1 LEPWETGTRHL
12 GGECAFSQPGV
23 VTVRRPFGNRSLAQ
37 WIFDV
42 FESLLRAAG
51 QAKILK
57 SRATGLSSKVFDF
70 DRPAGHNV
78 SPRELYSHLQ

>member
-1 LEPWETGTRHL
+1 VQFKNVLKEETPSKIRDRQSPNFVQRHI
-12 GGECAFSQPGV
+12 SP
-23 VTVRRPFGNRSLAQ
+23 AQ

-51 QAKILK
+51 QAEILK
-57 SRATGLSSKVFDF
+57 SRVTGISSKVFDF

-78 SPRELYSHLQ
+78 SPRELYSHLQWNPD